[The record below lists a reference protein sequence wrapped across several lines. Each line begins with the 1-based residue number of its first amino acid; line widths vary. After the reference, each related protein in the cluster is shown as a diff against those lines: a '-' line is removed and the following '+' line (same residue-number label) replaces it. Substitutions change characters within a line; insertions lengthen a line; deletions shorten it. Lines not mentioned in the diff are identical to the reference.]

1 MNEKLAVSKIFYR
14 HRDLGSVLNKL
25 HNQFERFLMT
35 KTRITL
41 VIVGFMMKILISA
54 SVLAFSICDRVSLV
68 SSATL
73 FKVK

>member
-35 KTRITL
+35 KKL
-41 VIVGFMMKILISA
+41 VP
-54 SVLAFSICDRVSLV
+54 
-68 SSATL
+68 
-73 FKVK
+73 FKHSYFYL